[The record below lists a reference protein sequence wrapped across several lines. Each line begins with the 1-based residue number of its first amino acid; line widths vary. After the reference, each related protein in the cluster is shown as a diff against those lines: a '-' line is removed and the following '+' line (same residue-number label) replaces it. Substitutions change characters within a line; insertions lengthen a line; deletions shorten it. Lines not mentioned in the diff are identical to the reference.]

1 MSEVFDV
8 RRRRLLQAG
17 AVAVTG
23 FSGTFLSCEALAADK
38 AVVSM
43 QLGWIPGGNQ
53 IGEVVAKQMGFYA
66 QEGIELKIESGGPST
81 DGVAVVASG
90 RFEVGQISS
99 SPSIML
105 AASQGLPIKCFATG
119 LQQHPYCFFSL
130 KKNPVRTVKDMAG
143 KKIGIH
149 STGMILLKALLAK
162 NKVPEK
168 EVQIIPIGTD
178 MSPLLAGQVDA
189 IAGWQTNT
197 TALKALGPERIDL
210 RMWDAGVR
218 LYALPYYATV
228 KTIQSRSDVL
238 QRFLKATAR
247 GYVYANANRDR
258 AVDMLV
264 KEFPNLNRADERE
277 AINTF
282 MTYAFNQNTQVHGW
296 GAMDPVV
303 WQEQIDMYSQL
314 GQFTKHTPKPEDV
327 YTMDILAATLA
338 SRLKA

>member
-1 MSEVFDV
+1 MSDIFDV
-8 RRRRLLQAG
+8 KRRRLLQAG

-23 FSGTFLSCEALAADK
+23 FSGAFLSCEAMAADK

-168 EVQIIPIGTD
+168 EVQVIPIGTD

-197 TALKALGPERIDL
+197 TALKALGPDRIDL

-228 KTIQSRSDVL
+228 KTIQTRADLL

-282 MTYAFNQNTQVHGW
+282 MTYAFNPNTQAHGW
-296 GAMDPVV
+296 GAMDPAV

>member
-1 MSEVFDV
+1 
-8 RRRRLLQAG
+8 
-17 AVAVTG
+17 
-23 FSGTFLSCEALAADK
+23 
-38 AVVSM
+38 
-43 QLGWIPGGNQ
+43 
-53 IGEVVAKQMGFYA
+53 
-66 QEGIELKIESGGPST
+66 
-81 DGVAVVASG
+81 
-90 RFEVGQISS
+90 
-99 SPSIML
+99 
-105 AASQGLPIKCFATG
+105 
-119 LQQHPYCFFSL
+119 
-130 KKNPVRTVKDMAG
+130 
-143 KKIGIH
+143 
-149 STGMILLKALLAK
+149 
-162 NKVPEK
+162 
-168 EVQIIPIGTD
+168 VQIIPIGTD